1 MTHSSSFSNH
11 CQLGPFFFSFLFF
24 SPNSSPFFIFLLPL
38 SKVLLLSFSLS
49 PKQFAHKGGKM
60 APFVSLFLLLLFL
73 NYPFISLSTNPEGSA
88 LHALRSRLSDP
99 NNML

>member
-1 MTHSSSFSNH
+1 
-11 CQLGPFFFSFLFF
+11 
-24 SPNSSPFFIFLLPL
+24 
-38 SKVLLLSFSLS
+38 
-49 PKQFAHKGGKM
+49 M

-73 NYPFISLSTNPEGSA
+73 NYPFISLSTNPEGNA